1 MKNRLLWAA
10 LPALLASSGLA
21 EAKDP
26 KVDSTRTEVANEA
39 TKAAEVNFLGISE
52 VSEEN
57 ADVAKKS
64 LKAAY
69 EKIRTEIAPK
79 LKIEAE
85 KSGATYEEKNGYA
98 LVKDLLSKGFDE
110 NDYLPLMIKESRLN
124 PNAKGGNGSGYF
136 QIEPIIQTEIKMY
149 YGYQA
154 TNAYDPVQN
163 SILGILTLHRM
174 RNHYAENEVFKDLNE
189 ADKDLLG
196 YAIYNK
202 GFQTMKTLFEAS
214 GAKTYKE
221 LEGKISD
228 ALVAELEPSAAKK
241 GPASKLDGIYNVS
254 YLEYQGVELYLKHIT
269 DSKLNSSFKLNGKDT
284 GLDLRRAGIVLRYPR
299 LIEGIQDKLISE
311 KVDQV
316 APVAPDRPVNGI
328 EKATTY
334 ENRTVAPGDTL
345 WKFSRE
351 YGLSTN
357 YIKRINGLTS
367 DTLSVGQV
375 LRVPTKETYAGAI
388 KYFYKELNGAPWIQ
402 VVEGKGFYSTLVANE
417 KYNAYLAEQV
427 KIDKSDIEE
436 IIIDFNIRFNPE
448 LKNVNDKA
456 SNIPKG
462 AQIWVPNAQYFLDS
476 VRGIVEDPSVALKPI
491 PKPELPK
498 PDNIPS
504 VPALIGEIPPALD
517 KVTSGQY
524 VKKIN
529 GVWVRDV
536 EAMKKGAERFA
547 TKKWEQHPAWNE
559 DYKKEMH
566 FEIKK
571 VLRKLRDVRHIV
583 LHSTISS
590 DSNGIIKSHK
600 AHFVVER
607 DGSIKYLVPIDKDT
621 ESSKKYA
628 HHAGTTAWD
637 GLHDLS
643 EHSIGIEVVALE
655 GQSWSE
661 AEYVGVK
668 KLVDFI
674 GGYYNLQKNDVL
686 LHKMPRYSEYGRG
699 EKSDP
704 CDDPSVLYS
713 KLGLPDNSRLM
724 DLDVAQ
730 GDVLSNIAEING
742 DSKHVHGSWFGLDAG
757 QSLLGKNVPDA
768 LPKMDQATLAKWKEE
783 VRAKANIVKYTVQK
797 GDTLYEIA
805 KENSTTVEIIQA
817 YNSLKGITLSIGQVL
832 EVPKAKD

>member
-10 LPALLASSGLA
+10 LPALLAGSEVA

-26 KVDSTRTEVANEA
+26 KIDSTREQVAEEA
-39 TKAAEVNFLGISE
+39 SKASEVNFLGISE
-52 VSEEN
+52 VTEEN
-57 ADVAKKS
+57 ADIAKKS
-64 LKAAY
+64 LKSAY
-69 EKIRTEIAPK
+69 EKIRTDLAPK
-79 LKIEAE
+79 LKASAE
-85 KSGATYEEKNGYA
+85 KSGASYENKNGYA
-98 LVKDLLSKGFDE
+98 MVKDLLSKGFDE

-124 PNAKGGNGSGYF
+124 PNAKGGNGAGYF
-136 QIEPIIQTEIKMY
+136 QIEPVIQTEIKMY
-149 YGYQA
+149 YGYQVS
-154 TNAYDPVQN
+154 NIHDPVEN
-163 SILGILTLHRM
+163 SVLGILTLHRM
-174 RNHYAENEVFKDLNE
+174 RNHYAENVVFKDLSSD
-189 ADKDLLG
+189 DKDLLA

-202 GFQTMKTLFEAS
+202 GFQNLKTLFEMT
-214 GAKTYKE
+214 GAKSYKE
-221 LEGKISD
+221 FEGKISD
-228 ALVAELEPSAAKK
+228 ALVAQLEPGAAKRS
-241 GPASKLDGIYNVS
+241 AESKLDAIYNVP
-254 YLEYQGVELYLKHIT
+254 YLEYQGVTIYLKNIT
-269 DSKLNSSFKLNGKDT
+269 DPKLNGSFKLNGKDT
-284 GLDLRRAGIVLRYPR
+284 GMTIRQAGIVLRYGR
-299 LIEGIQDKLISE
+299 LVEGIEAKLTSE
-311 KVDQV
+311 KVDQ
-316 APVAPDRPVNGI
+316 ATPIKPDKPLTVT
-328 EKATTY
+328 EKAIVY
-334 ENRTVAPGDTL
+334 ENRPVAPGDTL

-357 YIKRINGLTS
+357 YIKKLNGLTS

-375 LRVPTKETYAGAI
+375 LKVPTKDTYAGAS
-388 KYFYKELNGAPWIQ
+388 KYFYKELNGEPWIT
-402 VVEGKGFYSTLVANE
+402 VAEGKGFYSTLVANE

-476 VRGIVEDPSVALKPI
+476 FKGIVEDPSVAVKPI

-504 VPALIGEIPPALD
+504 VPAPVGEIPPALD

-529 GVWVRDV
+529 GIWVRDV
-536 EAMKKGAERFA
+536 ESMKKGAERFS

-566 FEIKK
+566 LEIKK
-571 VLRKLRDVRHIV
+571 VVMKLRDVQHIV

-590 DSNGIIKSHK
+590 DSSGIIKSHK

-628 HHAGTTAWD
+628 HHAGTSAWD
-637 GLHDLS
+637 GLHELS
-643 EHSIGIEVVALE
+643 EHSIGIEVVAQE

-661 AEYVGVK
+661 AEYVAIK
-668 KLVDFI
+668 KLVEFI
-674 GGYYNLQKNDVL
+674 GGYYGLQKNDVL
-686 LHKMPRYSEYGRG
+686 LHKMVAYSEYGRG
-699 EKSDP
+699 RKSDP

-730 GDVLSNIAEING
+730 GDVLSNIAKING
-742 DSKHVHGSWFGLDAG
+742 ESKHVQGTWFGLEAG

-768 LPKMDQATLAKWKEE
+768 LPKMDQATLLKWKEE
-783 VRAKANIVKYTVQK
+783 VRAKANIVKYTIQR
-797 GDTLYEIA
+797 GDTLYDIA

-817 YNSLKGITLSIGQVL
+817 YNSLKGSTLSVGQVL
-832 EVPKAKD
+832 EVPVSKD